1 MNSQKLSQAALLLKR
16 LSVLV
21 ILLTGCSAP
30 PPSRV
35 QPQAQANPIAPV
47 ANTPVGPV
55 ATSNTAGVLYQDNF
69 VDANTGWPKLAFDN
83 YFIGYHEPNHYHVE
97 VHAPNDKAIVTVPKL
112 KFDDFTLAVKVLV
125 EPNNTAQTGDFR
137 YGMVFRRSG
146 SNYYAFAVSPRNKT
160 WYLLKSSPTALTEL
174 KTGQSNLIQGLK
186 TDDILRV
193 DARGAS
199 LSLWIN
205 DQAIGDAEDASYTT
219 GEAGLF
225 VETFDSPR
233 AHIHFGNI
241 TITKPGISAF
251 AAAILYQDNFTDL
264 NTGWPKLAFDNYFIG
279 YHEPNH
285 YHVEVHAP
293 NDKAIVTV
301 PKQRFDDFTA
311 NIKILVEP
319 NNTAKTGDFR
329 YGVIFRRS
337 GNNYYAFAISPRSK
351 TWYLLKSSPNA
362 LTELKHGSNDTIQ
375 GLKTD
380 DILQVQV
387 QGPNISLSINDQ
399 SVGQISDSSYITGE
413 VGFIVETYDSARAH
427 IHFGNITVS
436 P

>member
-186 TDDILRV
+186 NRRYL
-193 DARGAS
+193 AS
-199 LSLWIN
+199 GCAWGQPLLM
-205 DQAIGDAEDASYTT
+205 DQ
-219 GEAGLF
+219 
-225 VETFDSPR
+225 
-233 AHIHFGNI
+233 
-241 TITKPGISAF
+241 
-251 AAAILYQDNFTDL
+251 
-264 NTGWPKLAFDNYFIG
+264 
-279 YHEPNH
+279 
-285 YHVEVHAP
+285 
-293 NDKAIVTV
+293 
-301 PKQRFDDFTA
+301 
-311 NIKILVEP
+311 
-319 NNTAKTGDFR
+319 
-329 YGVIFRRS
+329 
-337 GNNYYAFAISPRSK
+337 
-351 TWYLLKSSPNA
+351 
-362 LTELKHGSNDTIQ
+362 
-375 GLKTD
+375 
-380 DILQVQV
+380 
-387 QGPNISLSINDQ
+387 
-399 SVGQISDSSYITGE
+399 
-413 VGFIVETYDSARAH
+413 
-427 IHFGNITVS
+427 
-436 P
+436 